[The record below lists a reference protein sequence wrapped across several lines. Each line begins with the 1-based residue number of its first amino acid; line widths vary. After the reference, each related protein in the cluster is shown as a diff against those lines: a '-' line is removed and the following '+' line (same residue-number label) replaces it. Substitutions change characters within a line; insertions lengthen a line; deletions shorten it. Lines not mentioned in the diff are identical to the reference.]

1 MTSYSSV
8 SRLFPSPIN
17 HFTCLSMHQCTSGVL
32 ELSEGVRGEAHL
44 FCCLLPSLLLL
55 LLLLLSQKLQMQ
67 LLLLLFVVL
76 LQLDTHGDTRKERRV

>member
-44 FCCLLPSLLLL
+44 FCRLLPSLLLL